1 MINVRSK
8 RCSHYLCTKH
18 PSFNVG
24 GSRTAAFC
32 KTHAQDGM
40 VDVLRKRCSHDFC
53 TMKPSFCMEGSRTAL
68 YCIQHAGDHMV
79 DVVNKRRSH
88 NSCTKFP
95 SFNVEGKKYRG
106 ILQETRSKRHG
117 KRPYQAFINYFPE
130 RSARGVLHNVEI
142 SASTMLNTDL
152 MDKSRIHVRKR
163 SRCTRQPPHPFGH
176 VPLKRGLVEPA
187 GMVPSIDV
195 SPDLSSRAFRSEV
208 TDDTCGTAAKQT
220 RHKVPEVLAPKSGRI
235 SHRRS
240 HQDGDGAGCLAL
252 A

>member
-1 MINVRSK
+1 
-8 RCSHYLCTKH
+8 
-18 PSFNVG
+18 
-24 GSRTAAFC
+24 
-32 KTHAQDGM
+32 M
-40 VDVLRKRCSHDFC
+40 VDVPRKRCSHDFC

-68 YCIQHAGDHMV
+68 YCKQHAGDHMV
-79 DVVNKRRSH
+79 DVVNKRCSH

-95 SFNVEGKKYRG
+95 SFNVEGKKTAAFCKKHAQNGMVNVR
-106 ILQETRSKRHG
+106 TKRLLTISRRAVHG
-117 KRPYQAFINYFPE
+117 
-130 RSARGVLHNVEI
+130 RGVLHNVET